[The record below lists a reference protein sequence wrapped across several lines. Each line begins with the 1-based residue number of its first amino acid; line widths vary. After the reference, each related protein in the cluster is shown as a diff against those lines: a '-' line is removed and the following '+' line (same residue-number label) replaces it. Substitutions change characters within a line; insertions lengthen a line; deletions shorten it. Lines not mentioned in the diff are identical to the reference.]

1 MYSFLRL
8 QCPCVYLSSDAVT
21 ERPCVMT
28 VYILRPVVYVLLRTS
43 QPSCQLPGLYFITS
57 SQGSSS
63 PGKVCPDCLLD
74 LAYRRRNRHGEPT
87 SDSPA

>member
-1 MYSFLRL
+1 MWGGHWEEAAVISVSRRHRVCIHFEVAVSL
-8 QCPCVYLSSDAVT
+8 CLSQLNAVT

-57 SQGSSS
+57 S
-63 PGKVCPDCLLD
+63 
-74 LAYRRRNRHGEPT
+74 
-87 SDSPA
+87 